1 MLIVGA
7 VFALAALWSQWD
19 LRQVWLLP
27 PGATLGVALGT
38 YWVSSVPGHAFRVTL
53 GVIVL
58 AFVAFFVIGPR
69 LPEGRSYEGRRW
81 HGAAGRN
88 RRRLDLRPGALG
100 RTPVTMYLLLPRLH
114 PVRFVATTVLV
125 FIILNLIKVP
135 GVRGG
140 GSLRLGTGVATVVGG
155 AGHPGGRAAGRWRSR
170 GSASAYSTG

>member
-1 MLIVGA
+1 MRDGGGTGRLAGTGA
-7 VFALAALWSQWD
+7 GSTSALAHS
-19 LRQVWLLP
+19 
-27 PGATLGVALGT
+27 G
-38 YWVSSVPGHAFRVTL
+38 
-53 GVIVL
+53 
-58 AFVAFFVIGPR
+58 GP
-69 LPEGRSYEGRRW
+69 
-81 HGAAGRN
+81 
-88 RRRLDLRPGALG
+88 
-100 RTPVTMYLLLPRLH
+100 PVTMYLLLPRLH